1 MRHDTLPRPAPPA
14 APAPTGAAQPSKHLT
29 LLLLALTGLMLI
41 LDLTITNVALPSI
54 QRALRMTPQ
63 GLQWVV
69 NAYALGYG
77 GFLLLGGRLADRL
90 GRRRVFLAGVAVFT
104 LASLVGGLAPSA
116 GVLVAARGLQGLGAA
131 LAGPASLSIITTAFA
146 EGPERN
152 RALGVW
158 SAVLASG
165 GAIGMLAGGLL
176 TQYASWR
183 WVLFVNVPVGALLL
197 AATPRVVPA
206 APGEPRA
213 RIDAAGAVTVTAGL
227 AGLVYATT
235 QVPEHGWATPGTVGF
250 LLVAAVLSPRTGEG
264 GGAWSAASSSCCLSS
279 SACSRAERIVVARRS
294 TIISSSTPRISAAGG
309 MAATPRAAQ
318 LPDSA
323 CATLRMK
330 LTPAAP
336 ASSAFGH
343 QISHKRRCCLVVVN
357 HKSAPVA
364 TTMKESTSNGM
375 A

>member
-1 MRHDTLPRPAPPA
+1 MKSGPTLKPATRRPRSVKAAIRPVATVVVPTPDRVPATTTLAVIGSPSAWRSPPDSLLAADALVEGMLELAHLGDEVGDLDQRRGGVATGDDDVLEAGAVAQHVDHFGGARGPSPGTIHGTAAPPPHWA
-14 APAPTGAAQPSKHLT
+14 
-29 LLLLALTGLMLI
+29 
-41 LDLTITNVALPSI
+41 
-54 QRALRMTPQ
+54 R
-63 GLQWVV
+63 WVV

-294 TIISSSTPRISAAGG
+294 TIISSSTPRISAAG
-309 MAATPRAAQ
+309 R
-318 LPDSA
+318 
-323 CATLRMK
+323 
-330 LTPAAP
+330 
-336 ASSAFGH
+336 
-343 QISHKRRCCLVVVN
+343 
-357 HKSAPVA
+357 
-364 TTMKESTSNGM
+364 
-375 A
+375 

>member
-1 MRHDTLPRPAPPA
+1 M
-14 APAPTGAAQPSKHLT
+14 
-29 LLLLALTGLMLI
+29 LALTGLMLI

-77 GFLLLGGRLADRL
+77 GFLLLGGRFADRL
-90 GRRRVFLAGVAVFT
+90 GRRRVFLA
-104 LASLVGGLAPSA
+104 GGLAPSA

-235 QVPEHGWATPGTVGF
+235 QVPEHGWATPGTVGC
-250 LLVAAVLSPRTGEG
+250 LLVAAVLL
-264 GGAWSAASSSCCLSS
+264 GAFLVIE
-279 SACSRAERIVVARRS
+279 SRHRAPLVPLRILRRRS
-294 TIISSSTPRISAAGG
+294 
-309 MAATPRAAQ
+309 
-318 LPDSA
+318 
-323 CATLRMK
+323 
-330 LTPAAP
+330 LTKADT
-336 ASSAFGH
+336 
-343 QISHKRRCCLVVVN
+343 
-357 HKSAPVA
+357 VA
-364 TTMKESTSNGM
+364 LLGS
-375 A
+375 

>member
-69 NAYALGYG
+69 N
-77 GFLLLGGRLADRL
+77 ADRL

-206 APGEPRA
+206 
-213 RIDAAGAVTVTAGL
+213 
-227 AGLVYATT
+227 
-235 QVPEHGWATPGTVGF
+235 
-250 LLVAAVLSPRTGEG
+250 
-264 GGAWSAASSSCCLSS
+264 
-279 SACSRAERIVVARRS
+279 
-294 TIISSSTPRISAAGG
+294 
-309 MAATPRAAQ
+309 
-318 LPDSA
+318 
-323 CATLRMK
+323 
-330 LTPAAP
+330 
-336 ASSAFGH
+336 
-343 QISHKRRCCLVVVN
+343 
-357 HKSAPVA
+357 
-364 TTMKESTSNGM
+364 
-375 A
+375 